1 MQNTDYQSEFILFET
16 ELKSF
21 IYRIVTHKQEMD
33 DIFQDTFIKVFDN
46 IDTFRGDS
54 SFKTWVFKIAT
65 NKAKDSLRAQNRWG
79 GDWMNLVKDAHVS
92 SPELMN
98 HKFEI
103 VNNSPHGKFVMQ
115 EHLNYCF
122 NCTSNTLTLTN
133 QIILL
138 LKEVYSFKISE
149 IMLIVDLTEGKVK
162 HGLADSRKDMN
173 RIFEHKCALINK
185 NGTCSQCTGLNNI
198 FNPKQNTQK
207 EVLKMK
213 IIKEQ
218 KGENY
223 EQLLDLRLQ
232 MVKTI
237 DPLSGEG
244 FDLHNYLIENSPN
257 WAKEQLSKN

>member
-1 MQNTDYQSEFILFET
+1 MNNIDYQNEFVSFEK

-21 IYRIVTHKQEMD
+21 IYRIVTHKQEMED
-33 DIFQDTFIKVFDN
+33 VFQDTFIKVTEG
-46 IDTFRGDS
+46 IDSFRGDS

-65 NKAKDSLRAQNRWG
+65 NKAKDSLRARNRWDT
-79 GDWMNLVKDAHVS
+79 DWMDLVRDAHVER
-92 SPELMN
+92 PELM
-98 HKFEI
+98 KRKLKI
-103 VNNSPHGKFVMQ
+103 VNNSPHGKFVMH

-149 IMLIVDLTEGKVK
+149 IMLILDLSEGKIK
-162 HGLADSRKDMN
+162 HGLADSRKDMT
-173 RIFEHKCALINK
+173 RIFENKCALINK
-185 NGTCSQCTGLNNI
+185 KGICSQCTGLNNI
-198 FNPKQNTQK
+198 FNPKQDTQK
-207 EVLKMK
+207 EALKMK

-218 KGENY
+218 ENKNY

-237 DPLSGEG
+237 DPLAGEG
-244 FDLHNYLIENSPN
+244 FDLHNYLIENSPK
-257 WAKEQLSKN
+257 WAKEQLAKK